1 MQFST
6 NDMITFGLCIGMFLL
21 GFFYYH
27 KPFMK
32 KINDNPTQECD
43 EPQAIASLGVLGTFL
58 GISYGLFN
66 FNSADIESS
75 VPLLLGGM
83 RTAFITSVIGM
94 VWSMGLKYKQNKNEK
109 EYYQKKVNVD
119 NDATIGQ
126 LISYLQ
132 SKDEIMAEK
141 ESSVKQYQEN
151 LLIAIQEI
159 NKSLVG
165 DGDASVITQIQLI
178 KSKIQDGFESRNLQ
192 SKQEHEILIKEFQK
206 FAETMAENNSKA
218 FIEALNGTIR
228 DFNEKIQEQFGE
240 NFKQLNIAVGKLLD
254 WQEHYKN
261 TLIEVTE
268 NQRIIFNGIEQAK
281 TSLASMA
288 DHGDSIKES
297 AVALGNI
304 LVTIDSYQ
312 KELEI
317 SLKDLASIGNEAK
330 ELVPNI
336 KSLVEETNV
345 SISNTCLNTN
355 KELNENAVKA
365 IGEATQFYENV
376 GKQLEEKSAAA
387 IDGTTQFYENVGKQ
401 LEEKSTAAIDGT
413 TKFYESVGKQLAEK
427 TAAAIGEATQFYE
440 NVGKQLEEKS
450 TAAIDGTTQF
460 YENVGKQLEE
470 KSVAAIDRTTQFYE
484 NVGKQLEE
492 KSAAAIGEATQFYEN
507 VGKQLEEKSAA
518 AIDEATQYYKKIGDE
533 VASST
538 ANMKSEYH
546 DVSQE
551 VKNAGIALSDIG
563 QQVLVNLQNN
573 GDNIE
578 KLSKKSVQT
587 VDKQMNSIADALN
600 NTVNEMLKVISKHE
614 SEVDTAADRAIE
626 AIKGAS
632 DKLQKSALEVTQ
644 RVSDNLTQISKD
656 NNDELK
662 QQQKNMAKN
671 FEDAM
676 SKALYAFGNE
686 MAKISQ
692 KFAAD
697 YNPLADK
704 LREILKIA
712 EQTQRRGNRG

>member
-6 NDMITFGLCIGMFLL
+6 NDLITLGLCVLLSLIGY
-21 GFFYYH
+21 FYYH

-58 GISYGLFN
+58 GISYGLYIFD
-66 FNSADIESS
+66 SADIESS
-75 VPLLLGGM
+75 VPLLLNGM

-94 VWSMGLKYKQNKNEK
+94 IWSMCLKYRQNKKEK
-109 EYYQKKVNVD
+109 EYYQQKIKVD

-132 SKDEIMAEK
+132 SKDEKMAEK

-151 LLIAIQEI
+151 LLTAIQEI

-178 KSKIQDGFESRNLQ
+178 KSKIQDGFERRNLQ
-192 SKQEHEILIKEFQK
+192 SKQEHEVLIKKFQK

-218 FIEALNGTIR
+218 FIEALNSTIR

-240 NFKQLNIAVGKLLD
+240 NFKQLNIAVGKLLE
-254 WQEHYKN
+254 WQDHYKN
-261 TLIEVTE
+261 TVIEVTE
-268 NQRIIFNGIEQAK
+268 NQRTIFKGIEQAK

-288 DHGDSIKES
+288 DHGNSIKDS
-297 AVALGNI
+297 AVALGDI

-317 SLKDLASIGNEAK
+317 SLKDLASIGDEAK
-330 ELVPNI
+330 KLVPNI

-345 SISNTCLNTN
+345 GISKTCENTN

-365 IGEATQFYENV
+365 IDEAAQFYENVGKHLEEKSSVAIDEATKYYESV
-376 GKQLEEKSAAA
+376 GKQLEEKSSTA
-387 IDGTTQFYENVGKQ
+387 IDEAAQFYENVGKH
-401 LEEKSTAAIDGT
+401 LEEKST
-413 TKFYESVGKQLAEK
+413 V
-427 TAAAIGEATQFYE
+427 
-440 NVGKQLEEKS
+440 
-450 TAAIDGTTQF
+450 
-460 YENVGKQLEE
+460 
-470 KSVAAIDRTTQFYE
+470 
-484 NVGKQLEE
+484 
-492 KSAAAIGEATQFYEN
+492 
-507 VGKQLEEKSAA
+507 
-518 AIDEATQYYKKIGDE
+518 AIDETTQYYKKIGDE
-533 VASST
+533 VASS
-538 ANMKSEYH
+538 AASMKSEYH

-551 VKNAGIALSDIG
+551 VKKAGIALGDIG
-563 QQVLVNLQNN
+563 QQVLVNLQTN

-587 VDKQMNSIADALN
+587 VDKQMNNIADTLN

-656 NNDELK
+656 NNEELK

-697 YNPLADK
+697 YTPLADK
-704 LREILKIA
+704 LREILRIA

>member
-6 NDMITFGLCIGMFLL
+6 NDLITIGLCVLMGVI
-21 GFFYYH
+21 GFFGYH

-32 KINDNPTQECD
+32 KINDDPTQECD
-43 EPQAIASLGVLGTFL
+43 EPQAIASLGVLFTFI
-58 GISYGLFN
+58 GISYGLLE

-75 VPLLLGGM
+75 VPVLLGGM

-94 VWSMGLKYKQNKNEK
+94 IWSMCLKYKQNKEEK
-109 EYYQKKVNVD
+109 EYYQQKVKVD

-132 SKDEIMAEK
+132 SKDEKMAEK

-151 LLIAIQEI
+151 LLTAIQEI

-178 KSKIQDGFESRNLQ
+178 KSKIQDGFESRNSQ

-218 FIEALNGTIR
+218 FIEALNSTIR

-240 NFKQLNIAVGKLLD
+240 NFKQLNIAVGKLLE
-254 WQEHYKN
+254 WQDNYKN
-261 TLIEVTE
+261 TVIEVTE
-268 NQRIIFNGIEQAK
+268 NQRTIFEGIEQAK

-288 DHGDSIKES
+288 DHGNSIKAS
-297 AVALGNI
+297 AIALGDI
-304 LVTIDSYQ
+304 LMTIDSYQ

-317 SLKDLASIGNEAK
+317 SLKDLASIGDEAK
-330 ELVPNI
+330 KLVPNI

-345 SISNTCLNTN
+345 GISKTCENTN

-365 IGEATQFYENV
+365 IGEATKYYE
-376 GKQLEEKSAAA
+376 S
-387 IDGTTQFYENVGKQ
+387 VGKQ
-401 LEEKSTAAIDGT
+401 LEEKSTAAIDEV
-413 TKFYESVGKQLAEK
+413 TKYYES
-427 TAAAIGEATQFYE
+427 
-440 NVGKQLEEKS
+440 VGKQLEEKS
-450 TAAIDGTTQF
+450 
-460 YENVGKQLEE
+460 
-470 KSVAAIDRTTQFYE
+470 S
-484 NVGKQLEE
+484 
-492 KSAAAIGEATQFYEN
+492 
-507 VGKQLEEKSAA
+507 A
-518 AIDEATQYYKKIGDE
+518 AIDETTQYYKKIGDE

-538 ANMKSEYH
+538 ASMKSEYH

-551 VKNAGIALSDIG
+551 VKKAGIALGDIG
-563 QQVLVNLQNN
+563 QQVLVNLQTN

-587 VDKQMNSIADALN
+587 VDKQMNNIADTLN

-656 NNDELK
+656 NNEELK

-697 YNPLADK
+697 YTPLADK
-704 LREILKIA
+704 LREILRIA

>member
-6 NDMITFGLCIGMFLL
+6 NDLITIGLCVLMSLI
-21 GFFYYH
+21 GFFGYH

-32 KINDNPTQECD
+32 KIKDNPTQECD
-43 EPQAIASLGVLGTFL
+43 EPQAIASLGVLFTFI
-58 GISYGLFN
+58 GISYGLIE

-75 VPLLLGGM
+75 VPVLLGGM
-83 RTAFITSVIGM
+83 RTAFITPVIGM
-94 VWSMGLKYKQNKNEK
+94 IWSMCLKYKQNNKEK
-109 EYYQKKVNVD
+109 EYYQQKVKVD

-132 SKDEIMAEK
+132 SQDEKIAEK
-141 ESSVKQYQEN
+141 ESSAKQYQEN
-151 LLIAIQEI
+151 LLTAIQEI

-178 KSKIQDGFESRNLQ
+178 KSKIQDGFESRNSQ

-218 FIEALNGTIR
+218 FIEALNSTIR

-240 NFKQLNIAVGKLLD
+240 NFKQLNIAVGKLLE
-254 WQEHYKN
+254 WQDNYKN
-261 TLIEVTE
+261 TVIEVTE
-268 NQRIIFNGIEQAK
+268 NQRTIFEGIEQAK

-288 DHGDSIKES
+288 DHGNSIKAS
-297 AVALGNI
+297 AIALGDI
-304 LVTIDSYQ
+304 LMTIDSYQ

-317 SLKDLASIGNEAK
+317 SLKDLASIGDEAK
-330 ELVPNI
+330 KLVPNI

-345 SISNTCLNTN
+345 GISKTCENTN

-365 IGEATQFYENV
+365 IGEATKYYE
-376 GKQLEEKSAAA
+376 S
-387 IDGTTQFYENVGKQ
+387 VGKQ
-401 LEEKSTAAIDGT
+401 LEEKSTAAIDEA
-413 TKFYESVGKQLAEK
+413 TKYYES
-427 TAAAIGEATQFYE
+427 
-440 NVGKQLEEKS
+440 VGKQLEEKS
-450 TAAIDGTTQF
+450 
-460 YENVGKQLEE
+460 
-470 KSVAAIDRTTQFYE
+470 S
-484 NVGKQLEE
+484 
-492 KSAAAIGEATQFYEN
+492 
-507 VGKQLEEKSAA
+507 A
-518 AIDEATQYYKKIGDE
+518 AIDETTQYYKKIGDE

-538 ANMKSEYH
+538 ASMKSEYH

-551 VKNAGIALSDIG
+551 VKKAGIALGDIG
-563 QQVLVNLQNN
+563 QQVLVNLQTN

-587 VDKQMNSIADALN
+587 VDKQMNNIADTLN

-656 NNDELK
+656 NNEELK

-697 YNPLADK
+697 YTPLADK
-704 LREILKIA
+704 LREILRIA

>member
-6 NDMITFGLCIGMFLL
+6 NDLITIGLCVLMSLI
-21 GFFYYH
+21 GFFGYH

-32 KINDNPTQECD
+32 KIKDNPTQECD
-43 EPQAIASLGVLGTFL
+43 EPQAIASLGVLFTFI
-58 GISYGLFN
+58 GISYGLIE

-75 VPLLLGGM
+75 VPVLLGGM

-94 VWSMGLKYKQNKNEK
+94 IWSMCLKYKQNNKEK
-109 EYYQKKVNVD
+109 EYYQQKVKVD

-132 SKDEIMAEK
+132 SQDEKIAEK
-141 ESSVKQYQEN
+141 ESSAKQYQEN
-151 LLIAIQEI
+151 LLTAIQEI

-178 KSKIQDGFESRNLQ
+178 KSKIQDGFESRNSQ

-218 FIEALNGTIR
+218 FIEALNSTIR

-240 NFKQLNIAVGKLLD
+240 NFKQLNIAVGKLLE
-254 WQEHYKN
+254 WQDNYKN
-261 TLIEVTE
+261 TVIEVTE
-268 NQRIIFNGIEQAK
+268 NQRTIFEGIEQAK

-288 DHGDSIKES
+288 DHGNSIKAS
-297 AVALGNI
+297 AVALGDI
-304 LVTIDSYQ
+304 LMTIDSYQ

-317 SLKDLASIGNEAK
+317 SLKDLASIGDEAK
-330 ELVPNI
+330 KLVPNI

-345 SISNTCLNTN
+345 GISKTCENTN

-365 IGEATQFYENV
+365 IGEATKYYESV
-376 GKQLEEKSAAA
+376 GKQLEEKYS
-387 IDGTTQFYENVGKQ
+387 
-401 LEEKSTAAIDGT
+401 
-413 TKFYESVGKQLAEK
+413 
-427 TAAAIGEATQFYE
+427 
-440 NVGKQLEEKS
+440 
-450 TAAIDGTTQF
+450 
-460 YENVGKQLEE
+460 
-470 KSVAAIDRTTQFYE
+470 
-484 NVGKQLEE
+484 
-492 KSAAAIGEATQFYEN
+492 
-507 VGKQLEEKSAA
+507 A
-518 AIDEATQYYKKIGDE
+518 AIDETTQYYKKIGDE

-538 ANMKSEYH
+538 ASMKSEYH

-551 VKNAGIALSDIG
+551 VKKAGIALGDIG
-563 QQVLVNLQNN
+563 QQVLVNLQTN

-587 VDKQMNSIADALN
+587 VDKQMNNIADTLN

-656 NNDELK
+656 NNEELK

-697 YNPLADK
+697 YTPLADK
-704 LREILKIA
+704 LREILRIA

>member
-6 NDMITFGLCIGMFLL
+6 NDLITIGLCVLMSLI
-21 GFFYYH
+21 GFFGYH

-32 KINDNPTQECD
+32 KIKDNPTQECD
-43 EPQAIASLGVLGTFL
+43 EPQAIASLGVLFTFI
-58 GISYGLFN
+58 GISYGLIE

-75 VPLLLGGM
+75 VPVLLGGM

-94 VWSMGLKYKQNKNEK
+94 IWSMCLKYKQNNKEK
-109 EYYQKKVNVD
+109 EYYQQKVKVD

-132 SKDEIMAEK
+132 SQDEKIAEK
-141 ESSVKQYQEN
+141 ESSAKQYQEN
-151 LLIAIQEI
+151 LLTAIQEI

-178 KSKIQDGFESRNLQ
+178 KSKIQDGFESRNSQ

-218 FIEALNGTIR
+218 FIEALNSTIR

-240 NFKQLNIAVGKLLD
+240 NFKQLNIAVGKLLE
-254 WQEHYKN
+254 WQDNYKN
-261 TLIEVTE
+261 TVIEVTE
-268 NQRIIFNGIEQAK
+268 NQRTIFEGIEQAK

-288 DHGDSIKES
+288 DHGNSIKAS
-297 AVALGNI
+297 AIALGDI
-304 LVTIDSYQ
+304 LMTIDSYQ

-317 SLKDLASIGNEAK
+317 SLKDLASIGDEAK
-330 ELVPNI
+330 NLVPNI

-345 SISNTCLNTN
+345 GISKTCENTN

-365 IGEATQFYENV
+365 IGEATKYYE
-376 GKQLEEKSAAA
+376 S
-387 IDGTTQFYENVGKQ
+387 VGKQ
-401 LEEKSTAAIDGT
+401 LEEKSTAAIDEA
-413 TKFYESVGKQLAEK
+413 TKYYES
-427 TAAAIGEATQFYE
+427 
-440 NVGKQLEEKS
+440 VGKQLEEKS
-450 TAAIDGTTQF
+450 
-460 YENVGKQLEE
+460 
-470 KSVAAIDRTTQFYE
+470 S
-484 NVGKQLEE
+484 
-492 KSAAAIGEATQFYEN
+492 
-507 VGKQLEEKSAA
+507 A
-518 AIDEATQYYKKIGDE
+518 AIDETTQYYKKIGDE

-538 ANMKSEYH
+538 VSMKSEYH

-551 VKNAGIALSDIG
+551 VKKAGIALGDIG
-563 QQVLVNLQNN
+563 QQVLVNLQTN

-587 VDKQMNSIADALN
+587 VDKQMNNIADTLN

-656 NNDELK
+656 NNEELK

-697 YNPLADK
+697 YTPLADK
-704 LREILKIA
+704 LREILRIA

>member
-6 NDMITFGLCIGMFLL
+6 NDLITIGLCVLMGVI
-21 GFFYYH
+21 GFFGYH

-32 KINDNPTQECD
+32 KINDDPTQECD
-43 EPQAIASLGVLGTFL
+43 EPQAIASLGVLFTFI
-58 GISYGLFN
+58 GISYGLLE

-75 VPLLLGGM
+75 VPVLLGGM

-94 VWSMGLKYKQNKNEK
+94 IWSMCLKYKQNKEEK
-109 EYYQKKVNVD
+109 EYYQQKVKVD

-132 SKDEIMAEK
+132 SKDEKMAEK

-151 LLIAIQEI
+151 LLTAIQEI

-178 KSKIQDGFESRNLQ
+178 KSKIQDGFESRNSQ

-218 FIEALNGTIR
+218 FIEALNSTIR

-240 NFKQLNIAVGKLLD
+240 NFKQLNIAVGKLLE
-254 WQEHYKN
+254 WQDNYKN
-261 TLIEVTE
+261 TVIEVTE
-268 NQRIIFNGIEQAK
+268 NQRTIFEGIEQAK

-288 DHGDSIKES
+288 DHGNSIKAS
-297 AVALGNI
+297 AIALGDI
-304 LVTIDSYQ
+304 LMTIDSYQ

-317 SLKDLASIGNEAK
+317 SLKDLASIGDEAK
-330 ELVPNI
+330 KLVPNI

-345 SISNTCLNTN
+345 GISKTCENTN

-365 IGEATQFYENV
+365 IGEATKYYE
-376 GKQLEEKSAAA
+376 S
-387 IDGTTQFYENVGKQ
+387 VGKQ
-401 LEEKSTAAIDGT
+401 LEEKSTAAIDEA
-413 TKFYESVGKQLAEK
+413 TKYYES
-427 TAAAIGEATQFYE
+427 
-440 NVGKQLEEKS
+440 VGKQLEEKS
-450 TAAIDGTTQF
+450 
-460 YENVGKQLEE
+460 
-470 KSVAAIDRTTQFYE
+470 S
-484 NVGKQLEE
+484 
-492 KSAAAIGEATQFYEN
+492 
-507 VGKQLEEKSAA
+507 A
-518 AIDEATQYYKKIGDE
+518 AIDETTQYYKKIGDE

-538 ANMKSEYH
+538 ASMKSEYH

-551 VKNAGIALSDIG
+551 VKKAGIALGDIG
-563 QQVLVNLQNN
+563 QQVLVNLQTN

-587 VDKQMNSIADALN
+587 VDKQMNNIADTLN

-656 NNDELK
+656 NNEELK

-697 YNPLADK
+697 YTPLADK
-704 LREILKIA
+704 LREILRIA

>member
-6 NDMITFGLCIGMFLL
+6 NDLITIGLCVLMSLIV
-21 GFFYYH
+21 FFGYH

-32 KINDNPTQECD
+32 KIKDNPTQECD
-43 EPQAIASLGVLGTFL
+43 EPQAIASLGVLFTFI
-58 GISYGLFN
+58 GISYGLIE

-75 VPLLLGGM
+75 VPVLLGGM

-94 VWSMGLKYKQNKNEK
+94 IWSMCLKYKQNNKEK
-109 EYYQKKVNVD
+109 EYYQQKVKVD

-132 SKDEIMAEK
+132 SQDEKIAEK
-141 ESSVKQYQEN
+141 ESSAKQYQEN
-151 LLIAIQEI
+151 LLTAIQEI

-178 KSKIQDGFESRNLQ
+178 KSKIQDGFESRNSQ

-218 FIEALNGTIR
+218 FIEALNSTIR

-240 NFKQLNIAVGKLLD
+240 NFKQLNIAVGKLLE
-254 WQEHYKN
+254 WQDNYKN
-261 TLIEVTE
+261 TVIEVTE
-268 NQRIIFNGIEQAK
+268 NQRTIFEGIEQAK

-288 DHGDSIKES
+288 DHGNSIKAS
-297 AVALGNI
+297 AIALGDI
-304 LVTIDSYQ
+304 LMTIDSYQ

-317 SLKDLASIGNEAK
+317 SLKDLASIGDEAK
-330 ELVPNI
+330 KLVPNI

-345 SISNTCLNTN
+345 GISKTCENTN

-365 IGEATQFYENV
+365 IGEATKYYESV
-376 GKQLEEKSAAA
+376 GKQLEEKS
-387 IDGTTQFYENVGKQ
+387 
-401 LEEKSTAAIDGT
+401 S
-413 TKFYESVGKQLAEK
+413 
-427 TAAAIGEATQFYE
+427 
-440 NVGKQLEEKS
+440 
-450 TAAIDGTTQF
+450 
-460 YENVGKQLEE
+460 
-470 KSVAAIDRTTQFYE
+470 
-484 NVGKQLEE
+484 
-492 KSAAAIGEATQFYEN
+492 
-507 VGKQLEEKSAA
+507 A
-518 AIDEATQYYKKIGDE
+518 AIDETTQYYKKIGDE

-538 ANMKSEYH
+538 VSMKSEYH

-551 VKNAGIALSDIG
+551 VKKAGIALGDIG
-563 QQVLVNLQNN
+563 QQVLVNLQTN

-587 VDKQMNSIADALN
+587 VDKQMNNIADTLN

-644 RVSDNLTQISKD
+644 QVSDNLTQISKD
-656 NNDELK
+656 NNEELK

-697 YNPLADK
+697 YTPLADK
-704 LREILKIA
+704 LREILRIA

>member
-6 NDMITFGLCIGMFLL
+6 NDLITIGLCVLMSLI
-21 GFFYYH
+21 GFFGYH

-32 KINDNPTQECD
+32 KIKDNPTQECD
-43 EPQAIASLGVLGTFL
+43 EPQAIASLGVLFTFI
-58 GISYGLFN
+58 GISYGLIE

-75 VPLLLGGM
+75 VPVLLGGM

-94 VWSMGLKYKQNKNEK
+94 IWSMCLKYKQNNKEK
-109 EYYQKKVNVD
+109 EYYQQKVKVD

-132 SKDEIMAEK
+132 SQDEKIAEK
-141 ESSVKQYQEN
+141 ESSAKQYQEN
-151 LLIAIQEI
+151 LLTAIQEI

-178 KSKIQDGFESRNLQ
+178 KSKIQDGFESRNSQ

-218 FIEALNGTIR
+218 FIEALNSTIR

-240 NFKQLNIAVGKLLD
+240 NFKQLNIAVGKLLE
-254 WQEHYKN
+254 WQDNYKN
-261 TLIEVTE
+261 TVIEVTE
-268 NQRIIFNGIEQAK
+268 NQRTIFEGIEQAK

-288 DHGDSIKES
+288 DHGNSIKAS
-297 AVALGNI
+297 AIALGDI
-304 LVTIDSYQ
+304 LMTIDSYQ

-317 SLKDLASIGNEAK
+317 SLKDLASIGDEAK
-330 ELVPNI
+330 KLVPNI

-345 SISNTCLNTN
+345 GISKTCENTN

-365 IGEATQFYENV
+365 IGEATKYYE
-376 GKQLEEKSAAA
+376 S
-387 IDGTTQFYENVGKQ
+387 VGKQ
-401 LEEKSTAAIDGT
+401 LEEKSTAAIDEA
-413 TKFYESVGKQLAEK
+413 TKYYES
-427 TAAAIGEATQFYE
+427 
-440 NVGKQLEEKS
+440 VGKQLEEKS
-450 TAAIDGTTQF
+450 
-460 YENVGKQLEE
+460 
-470 KSVAAIDRTTQFYE
+470 S
-484 NVGKQLEE
+484 
-492 KSAAAIGEATQFYEN
+492 
-507 VGKQLEEKSAA
+507 A
-518 AIDEATQYYKKIGDE
+518 AIDETTQYYKKIGDE

-538 ANMKSEYH
+538 VSMKSEYH

-551 VKNAGIALSDIG
+551 VKKAGIALGDIG
-563 QQVLVNLQNN
+563 QQVLVNLQTN

-587 VDKQMNSIADALN
+587 VDKQMNNIADTLN

-656 NNDELK
+656 NNEELK

-697 YNPLADK
+697 YTPLADK
-704 LREILKIA
+704 LREILRIA

>member
-6 NDMITFGLCIGMFLL
+6 NDLITIGLCVLMSLI
-21 GFFYYH
+21 GFFGYH

-32 KINDNPTQECD
+32 KIKDNPTQECD
-43 EPQAIASLGVLGTFL
+43 EPQAIASLGVLFTFI
-58 GISYGLFN
+58 GISYGLIE

-75 VPLLLGGM
+75 VPVLLGGM

-94 VWSMGLKYKQNKNEK
+94 IWSMCLKYKQNNKEK
-109 EYYQKKVNVD
+109 EYYQQKVKVD

-132 SKDEIMAEK
+132 SQDEKIAEK
-141 ESSVKQYQEN
+141 ESSAKQYQEN
-151 LLIAIQEI
+151 LLTAIQEI

-178 KSKIQDGFESRNLQ
+178 KSKIQDGFESRNSQ

-218 FIEALNGTIR
+218 FIEALNSTIR

-240 NFKQLNIAVGKLLD
+240 NFKQLNIAVGKLLE
-254 WQEHYKN
+254 WQDNYKN
-261 TLIEVTE
+261 TVIEVTE
-268 NQRIIFNGIEQAK
+268 NQRTIFEGIEQAK

-288 DHGDSIKES
+288 DHGNSIKAS
-297 AVALGNI
+297 AVALGDI
-304 LVTIDSYQ
+304 LMTIDSYQ

-317 SLKDLASIGNEAK
+317 SLKDLASIGDEAK
-330 ELVPNI
+330 KLVPNI

-345 SISNTCLNTN
+345 GISKTCENTN

-365 IGEATQFYENV
+365 IGEATKYYESV
-376 GKQLEEKSAAA
+376 GKQLEEKYS
-387 IDGTTQFYENVGKQ
+387 
-401 LEEKSTAAIDGT
+401 
-413 TKFYESVGKQLAEK
+413 
-427 TAAAIGEATQFYE
+427 
-440 NVGKQLEEKS
+440 
-450 TAAIDGTTQF
+450 
-460 YENVGKQLEE
+460 
-470 KSVAAIDRTTQFYE
+470 
-484 NVGKQLEE
+484 
-492 KSAAAIGEATQFYEN
+492 
-507 VGKQLEEKSAA
+507 A
-518 AIDEATQYYKKIGDE
+518 AIDETTQYYKKIGDE
-533 VASST
+533 VAFST
-538 ANMKSEYH
+538 ASMKSEYH

-551 VKNAGIALSDIG
+551 VKKAGIALGDIG
-563 QQVLVNLQNN
+563 QQVLVNLQTN

-587 VDKQMNSIADALN
+587 VDKQMNNIADTLN

-656 NNDELK
+656 NNEELK

-697 YNPLADK
+697 YTPLADK
-704 LREILKIA
+704 LREILRIA

>member
-6 NDMITFGLCIGMFLL
+6 NDLITIGLCVLMSLI
-21 GFFYYH
+21 GFFGYH

-32 KINDNPTQECD
+32 KIKDNPTQECD
-43 EPQAIASLGVLGTFL
+43 EPQAIASLGVLFTFI
-58 GISYGLFN
+58 GISYGLIE

-75 VPLLLGGM
+75 VPVLLGGM

-94 VWSMGLKYKQNKNEK
+94 IWSMCLKYKQNNKEK
-109 EYYQKKVNVD
+109 EYYQQKVKVD

-132 SKDEIMAEK
+132 SQDEKIAEK
-141 ESSVKQYQEN
+141 ESSAKQYQEN
-151 LLIAIQEI
+151 LLTAIQEI

-178 KSKIQDGFESRNLQ
+178 KSKIQDGFESRNSQ

-218 FIEALNGTIR
+218 FIEALNSTIR

-240 NFKQLNIAVGKLLD
+240 NFKQLNIAVGKLLE
-254 WQEHYKN
+254 WQDNYKN
-261 TLIEVTE
+261 TVIEVTE
-268 NQRIIFNGIEQAK
+268 NQRTIFEGIEQAK

-288 DHGDSIKES
+288 DHGNSIKAS
-297 AVALGNI
+297 AVALGDI
-304 LVTIDSYQ
+304 LMTIDSYQ
-312 KELEI
+312 KELEV
-317 SLKDLASIGNEAK
+317 SLKDLASIGDEAK
-330 ELVPNI
+330 KLVPNI

-345 SISNTCLNTN
+345 GISKTCENTN

-365 IGEATQFYENV
+365 IGEATKYYESV
-376 GKQLEEKSAAA
+376 GKQLEEKS
-387 IDGTTQFYENVGKQ
+387 
-401 LEEKSTAAIDGT
+401 S
-413 TKFYESVGKQLAEK
+413 
-427 TAAAIGEATQFYE
+427 
-440 NVGKQLEEKS
+440 
-450 TAAIDGTTQF
+450 
-460 YENVGKQLEE
+460 
-470 KSVAAIDRTTQFYE
+470 
-484 NVGKQLEE
+484 
-492 KSAAAIGEATQFYEN
+492 
-507 VGKQLEEKSAA
+507 A
-518 AIDEATQYYKKIGDE
+518 AIDETTQYYKKIGDE

-538 ANMKSEYH
+538 ASMKSEYH

-551 VKNAGIALSDIG
+551 VKKAGIALGDIG
-563 QQVLVNLQNN
+563 QQVLVNLQTN

-587 VDKQMNSIADALN
+587 VDKQMNNIADTLN

-656 NNDELK
+656 NNEELK

-697 YNPLADK
+697 YTPLADK
-704 LREILKIA
+704 LREILRIA

>member
-6 NDMITFGLCIGMFLL
+6 NDLITIGLCVLMSLI
-21 GFFYYH
+21 GFFGYH

-32 KINDNPTQECD
+32 KIKDNPTQECD
-43 EPQAIASLGVLGTFL
+43 EPQAIASLGVLFTFI
-58 GISYGLFN
+58 GISYGLIE

-75 VPLLLGGM
+75 VPVLLGGM

-94 VWSMGLKYKQNKNEK
+94 IWSMCLKYKQNNKEK
-109 EYYQKKVNVD
+109 EYYQQKVKVD

-132 SKDEIMAEK
+132 SQDEKIAEK
-141 ESSVKQYQEN
+141 ESSAKQYQEN
-151 LLIAIQEI
+151 LLTAIQEI

-178 KSKIQDGFESRNLQ
+178 KSKIQDGFESRNSQ

-218 FIEALNGTIR
+218 FIEALNSTIR

-240 NFKQLNIAVGKLLD
+240 NFKQLNIAVGKLLE
-254 WQEHYKN
+254 WQDNYKN
-261 TLIEVTE
+261 TVIEVTE
-268 NQRIIFNGIEQAK
+268 NQRTIFEGIEQAK

-288 DHGDSIKES
+288 DHGNSIKAS
-297 AVALGNI
+297 AVALGDI
-304 LVTIDSYQ
+304 LMTIDSYQ

-317 SLKDLASIGNEAK
+317 SLKDLASIGDEAK
-330 ELVPNI
+330 KLVPNI

-345 SISNTCLNTN
+345 GISKTCENTN

-365 IGEATQFYENV
+365 IGEATKYYESV
-376 GKQLEEKSAAA
+376 GKQLEEKS
-387 IDGTTQFYENVGKQ
+387 
-401 LEEKSTAAIDGT
+401 S
-413 TKFYESVGKQLAEK
+413 
-427 TAAAIGEATQFYE
+427 
-440 NVGKQLEEKS
+440 
-450 TAAIDGTTQF
+450 
-460 YENVGKQLEE
+460 
-470 KSVAAIDRTTQFYE
+470 
-484 NVGKQLEE
+484 
-492 KSAAAIGEATQFYEN
+492 
-507 VGKQLEEKSAA
+507 A
-518 AIDEATQYYKKIGDE
+518 AIDETTQYYKKIGDE

-538 ANMKSEYH
+538 ASMKSEYH

-551 VKNAGIALSDIG
+551 VKKAGIALGDIG
-563 QQVLVNLQNN
+563 QQVLVNLQTN

-587 VDKQMNSIADALN
+587 VDKQMNNIADTLN

-656 NNDELK
+656 NNEELK

-697 YNPLADK
+697 YTPLADK
-704 LREILKIA
+704 LREILRIA

>member
-1 MQFST
+1 MSL
-6 NDMITFGLCIGMFLL
+6 I
-21 GFFYYH
+21 GFFGYH

-32 KINDNPTQECD
+32 KIKDNPTQECD
-43 EPQAIASLGVLGTFL
+43 EPQAIASLGVLFTFI
-58 GISYGLFN
+58 GISYGLIE

-75 VPLLLGGM
+75 VPVLLGGM

-94 VWSMGLKYKQNKNEK
+94 IWSMCLKYKQNNKEK
-109 EYYQKKVNVD
+109 EYYQQKVKVD

-132 SKDEIMAEK
+132 SQDEKIAEK
-141 ESSVKQYQEN
+141 ESSAKQYQEN
-151 LLIAIQEI
+151 LLTAIQEI

-178 KSKIQDGFESRNLQ
+178 KSKIQDGFESRNSQ

-218 FIEALNGTIR
+218 FIEALNSTIR

-240 NFKQLNIAVGKLLD
+240 NFKQLNIAVGKLLE
-254 WQEHYKN
+254 WQDNYKN
-261 TLIEVTE
+261 TVIEVTE
-268 NQRIIFNGIEQAK
+268 NQRTIFEGIEQAK

-288 DHGDSIKES
+288 DHGNSIKAS
-297 AVALGNI
+297 AVALGDI
-304 LVTIDSYQ
+304 LMTIDSYQ
-312 KELEI
+312 KELEV
-317 SLKDLASIGNEAK
+317 SLKDLASIGDEAK
-330 ELVPNI
+330 KLVPNI

-345 SISNTCLNTN
+345 GISKTCENTN

-365 IGEATQFYENV
+365 IGEATKYYESV
-376 GKQLEEKSAAA
+376 GKQLEEKS
-387 IDGTTQFYENVGKQ
+387 
-401 LEEKSTAAIDGT
+401 S
-413 TKFYESVGKQLAEK
+413 
-427 TAAAIGEATQFYE
+427 
-440 NVGKQLEEKS
+440 
-450 TAAIDGTTQF
+450 
-460 YENVGKQLEE
+460 
-470 KSVAAIDRTTQFYE
+470 
-484 NVGKQLEE
+484 
-492 KSAAAIGEATQFYEN
+492 
-507 VGKQLEEKSAA
+507 A
-518 AIDEATQYYKKIGDE
+518 AIDETTQYYKKIGDE

-538 ANMKSEYH
+538 ASMKSEYH

-551 VKNAGIALSDIG
+551 VKKAGIALGDIG
-563 QQVLVNLQNN
+563 QQVLVNLQTN

-587 VDKQMNSIADALN
+587 VDKQMNNIADTLN

-656 NNDELK
+656 NNEELK

-697 YNPLADK
+697 YTPLADK
-704 LREILKIA
+704 LREILRIA

>member
-6 NDMITFGLCIGMFLL
+6 NDLITIGLCVLMSLI
-21 GFFYYH
+21 GFFGYH

-32 KINDNPTQECD
+32 KIKDNPTQECD
-43 EPQAIASLGVLGTFL
+43 EPQAIASLGVLFTFI
-58 GISYGLFN
+58 GISYGLIE

-75 VPLLLGGM
+75 VPVLLGGM

-94 VWSMGLKYKQNKNEK
+94 IWSMCLKYKQNNKEK
-109 EYYQKKVNVD
+109 EYYQQKVKVD

-132 SKDEIMAEK
+132 SQDEKIAEK
-141 ESSVKQYQEN
+141 ESSAKQYQEN
-151 LLIAIQEI
+151 LLTAIQEI

-178 KSKIQDGFESRNLQ
+178 KSKIQDGFESRNSQ

-218 FIEALNGTIR
+218 FIEALNSTIR

-240 NFKQLNIAVGKLLD
+240 NFKQLNIAVGKLLE
-254 WQEHYKN
+254 WQDNYKN
-261 TLIEVTE
+261 TVIEVTE
-268 NQRIIFNGIEQAK
+268 NQRTIFEGIEQAK

-288 DHGDSIKES
+288 DHGNSIKAS
-297 AVALGNI
+297 AIALGDI
-304 LVTIDSYQ
+304 LMTIDSYQ

-317 SLKDLASIGNEAK
+317 SLKDLASIGDEAK
-330 ELVPNI
+330 KLVPNI

-345 SISNTCLNTN
+345 GISKTCENTN

-365 IGEATQFYENV
+365 IGEATKYYE
-376 GKQLEEKSAAA
+376 S
-387 IDGTTQFYENVGKQ
+387 VGKQ
-401 LEEKSTAAIDGT
+401 LEEKSTAAIDEAM
-413 TKFYESVGKQLAEK
+413 KYYES
-427 TAAAIGEATQFYE
+427 
-440 NVGKQLEEKS
+440 VGKQLEEKS
-450 TAAIDGTTQF
+450 
-460 YENVGKQLEE
+460 
-470 KSVAAIDRTTQFYE
+470 S
-484 NVGKQLEE
+484 
-492 KSAAAIGEATQFYEN
+492 
-507 VGKQLEEKSAA
+507 A
-518 AIDEATQYYKKIGDE
+518 AIDETTQYYKKIGDE

-538 ANMKSEYH
+538 ASMKSEYH

-551 VKNAGIALSDIG
+551 VKKAGIALGDIG
-563 QQVLVNLQNN
+563 QQVLVNLQTN

-587 VDKQMNSIADALN
+587 VDKQMNNIADTLN

-656 NNDELK
+656 NNEELK

-697 YNPLADK
+697 YTPLADK
-704 LREILKIA
+704 LREILRIA

>member
-6 NDMITFGLCIGMFLL
+6 NDLITIGLCVLMSLI
-21 GFFYYH
+21 GFFGYH

-32 KINDNPTQECD
+32 KIKDNPTQECD
-43 EPQAIASLGVLGTFL
+43 EPQAIASLGVLFTFI
-58 GISYGLFN
+58 GISYGLIE

-75 VPLLLGGM
+75 VPVLLGGM

-94 VWSMGLKYKQNKNEK
+94 IWSMCLKYKQNNKEK
-109 EYYQKKVNVD
+109 EYYQQKVKVD

-132 SKDEIMAEK
+132 SQDEKIAEK
-141 ESSVKQYQEN
+141 ESSAKQYQEN
-151 LLIAIQEI
+151 LLTAIQEI

-178 KSKIQDGFESRNLQ
+178 KSKIQDGFESRNSQ

-218 FIEALNGTIR
+218 FIEALNSTIR

-240 NFKQLNIAVGKLLD
+240 NFKQLNIAVGKLLE
-254 WQEHYKN
+254 WQDNYKN
-261 TLIEVTE
+261 TVIEVTE
-268 NQRIIFNGIEQAK
+268 NQRTIFEGIEQAK

-288 DHGDSIKES
+288 DHGNSIKAS
-297 AVALGNI
+297 AIALGDI
-304 LVTIDSYQ
+304 LMTIDSYQ

-317 SLKDLASIGNEAK
+317 SLKDLASIGDEAK
-330 ELVPNI
+330 KLVPNI
-336 KSLVEETNV
+336 KFLVEETNV
-345 SISNTCLNTN
+345 GISKTCENTN

-365 IGEATQFYENV
+365 IGEATKYYE
-376 GKQLEEKSAAA
+376 S
-387 IDGTTQFYENVGKQ
+387 VGKQ
-401 LEEKSTAAIDGT
+401 LEEKSTAAIDEA
-413 TKFYESVGKQLAEK
+413 TKYYES
-427 TAAAIGEATQFYE
+427 
-440 NVGKQLEEKS
+440 VGKQLEEKS
-450 TAAIDGTTQF
+450 
-460 YENVGKQLEE
+460 
-470 KSVAAIDRTTQFYE
+470 S
-484 NVGKQLEE
+484 
-492 KSAAAIGEATQFYEN
+492 
-507 VGKQLEEKSAA
+507 A
-518 AIDEATQYYKKIGDE
+518 AIDETTQYYKKIGDE

-538 ANMKSEYH
+538 ASMKSEYH

-551 VKNAGIALSDIG
+551 VKKAGIALGDIG
-563 QQVLVNLQNN
+563 QQVLVNLQTN

-587 VDKQMNSIADALN
+587 VDKQMNNIADTLN

-656 NNDELK
+656 NNEELK

-697 YNPLADK
+697 YTPLADK
-704 LREILKIA
+704 LREILRIA

>member
-6 NDMITFGLCIGMFLL
+6 NDLITIGLCILMSLI
-21 GFFYYH
+21 GFFGYH

-32 KINDNPTQECD
+32 KIKDNPTQECD
-43 EPQAIASLGVLGTFL
+43 EPQAIASLGVLFTFI
-58 GISYGLFN
+58 GISYGLIE

-75 VPLLLGGM
+75 VPVLLGGM

-94 VWSMGLKYKQNKNEK
+94 IWSMCLKYKQNNKEK
-109 EYYQKKVNVD
+109 EYYQQKVKVD

-132 SKDEIMAEK
+132 SQDEKIAEK
-141 ESSVKQYQEN
+141 ESSAKQYQEN
-151 LLIAIQEI
+151 LLTAIQEI

-178 KSKIQDGFESRNLQ
+178 KSKIQDGFESRNSQ

-218 FIEALNGTIR
+218 FIEALNSTIR

-240 NFKQLNIAVGKLLD
+240 NFKQLNIAVGKLLE
-254 WQEHYKN
+254 WQDNYKN
-261 TLIEVTE
+261 TVIEVTE
-268 NQRIIFNGIEQAK
+268 NQRTIFEGIEQAK

-288 DHGDSIKES
+288 DHGNSIKAS
-297 AVALGNI
+297 AVALGDI
-304 LVTIDSYQ
+304 LMTIDSYQ

-317 SLKDLASIGNEAK
+317 SLKDLASIGDEAK
-330 ELVPNI
+330 KLVPNI

-345 SISNTCLNTN
+345 GISKTCENTN

-365 IGEATQFYENV
+365 IGEATKYYESV
-376 GKQLEEKSAAA
+376 GKQLEEKYS
-387 IDGTTQFYENVGKQ
+387 
-401 LEEKSTAAIDGT
+401 
-413 TKFYESVGKQLAEK
+413 
-427 TAAAIGEATQFYE
+427 
-440 NVGKQLEEKS
+440 
-450 TAAIDGTTQF
+450 
-460 YENVGKQLEE
+460 
-470 KSVAAIDRTTQFYE
+470 
-484 NVGKQLEE
+484 
-492 KSAAAIGEATQFYEN
+492 
-507 VGKQLEEKSAA
+507 A
-518 AIDEATQYYKKIGDE
+518 AIDETTQYYKKIGDE

-538 ANMKSEYH
+538 ASMKSEYH

-551 VKNAGIALSDIG
+551 VKKAGIALGDIG
-563 QQVLVNLQNN
+563 QQVLVNLQTN

-587 VDKQMNSIADALN
+587 VDKQMNNIADTLN

-656 NNDELK
+656 NNEELK

-697 YNPLADK
+697 YTPLADK
-704 LREILKIA
+704 LREILRIA

>member
-6 NDMITFGLCIGMFLL
+6 NDLITIGLCVLMSLI
-21 GFFYYH
+21 GFFGYH

-32 KINDNPTQECD
+32 KIKDNPTQECD
-43 EPQAIASLGVLGTFL
+43 EPQAIASLGVLFTFI
-58 GISYGLFN
+58 GISYGLIE

-75 VPLLLGGM
+75 VPVLLGGM

-94 VWSMGLKYKQNKNEK
+94 IWSMCLKYKQNNKEK
-109 EYYQKKVNVD
+109 EYYQQKVKVD

-132 SKDEIMAEK
+132 SQDEKIAEK
-141 ESSVKQYQEN
+141 ESSAKQYQEN
-151 LLIAIQEI
+151 LLTAIQEI

-178 KSKIQDGFESRNLQ
+178 KSKIQDGFESRNSQ

-218 FIEALNGTIR
+218 FIEALNSTIR

-240 NFKQLNIAVGKLLD
+240 NFKQLNIAVGKLLE
-254 WQEHYKN
+254 WQDNYKN
-261 TLIEVTE
+261 TVIEVTE
-268 NQRIIFNGIEQAK
+268 NQRTIFEGIEQAK

-288 DHGDSIKES
+288 DHGNSIKAS
-297 AVALGNI
+297 AIALGDI
-304 LVTIDSYQ
+304 LMTIDSYQ

-317 SLKDLASIGNEAK
+317 SLKDLASIGDEAK
-330 ELVPNI
+330 KLVPNI

-345 SISNTCLNTN
+345 GISKTCENTN

-365 IGEATQFYENV
+365 IGEATKYYE
-376 GKQLEEKSAAA
+376 S
-387 IDGTTQFYENVGKQ
+387 VGKQ
-401 LEEKSTAAIDGT
+401 LEEKSTAAIDEA
-413 TKFYESVGKQLAEK
+413 TKYYES
-427 TAAAIGEATQFYE
+427 
-440 NVGKQLEEKS
+440 VGKQLEEKS
-450 TAAIDGTTQF
+450 
-460 YENVGKQLEE
+460 
-470 KSVAAIDRTTQFYE
+470 S
-484 NVGKQLEE
+484 
-492 KSAAAIGEATQFYEN
+492 
-507 VGKQLEEKSAA
+507 A
-518 AIDEATQYYKKIGDE
+518 AIDETTQYYKKIGDE

-538 ANMKSEYH
+538 ASMKSEYH
-546 DVSQE
+546 NVSQE
-551 VKNAGIALSDIG
+551 VKKAGIALGDIG
-563 QQVLVNLQNN
+563 QQVLVNLQTN

-587 VDKQMNSIADALN
+587 VDKQMNNIADTLN

-656 NNDELK
+656 NNEELK

-697 YNPLADK
+697 YTPLADK
-704 LREILKIA
+704 LREILRIA

>member
-6 NDMITFGLCIGMFLL
+6 NDLITIGLCVLMSLI
-21 GFFYYH
+21 GFFGYH

-32 KINDNPTQECD
+32 KIKDNPTQECD
-43 EPQAIASLGVLGTFL
+43 EPQAIASLGVLFTFI
-58 GISYGLFN
+58 GISYGLIE

-75 VPLLLGGM
+75 VPVLLGGM

-94 VWSMGLKYKQNKNEK
+94 IWSMCLKYKQNNKEK
-109 EYYQKKVNVD
+109 EYYQQKVKVD

-132 SKDEIMAEK
+132 SQDEKIAEK
-141 ESSVKQYQEN
+141 ESSAKQYQEN
-151 LLIAIQEI
+151 LLTAIQEI

-178 KSKIQDGFESRNLQ
+178 KSKIQDGFESRNSQ

-218 FIEALNGTIR
+218 FIEALNSTIR

-240 NFKQLNIAVGKLLD
+240 NFKQLNIAVGKLLE
-254 WQEHYKN
+254 WQDNYKN
-261 TLIEVTE
+261 TVIEVTE
-268 NQRIIFNGIEQAK
+268 NQRTIFEGIEQAK

-288 DHGDSIKES
+288 DHGNSIKAS
-297 AVALGNI
+297 AVALGDI
-304 LVTIDSYQ
+304 LMTIDSYQ

-317 SLKDLASIGNEAK
+317 SLKDLASIGDEAK
-330 ELVPNI
+330 KLVPNI
-336 KSLVEETNV
+336 KSLVAETNV
-345 SISNTCLNTN
+345 GISKTCENTN

-365 IGEATQFYENV
+365 IGEATKYYESV
-376 GKQLEEKSAAA
+376 GKQLEEKYS
-387 IDGTTQFYENVGKQ
+387 
-401 LEEKSTAAIDGT
+401 
-413 TKFYESVGKQLAEK
+413 
-427 TAAAIGEATQFYE
+427 
-440 NVGKQLEEKS
+440 
-450 TAAIDGTTQF
+450 
-460 YENVGKQLEE
+460 
-470 KSVAAIDRTTQFYE
+470 
-484 NVGKQLEE
+484 
-492 KSAAAIGEATQFYEN
+492 
-507 VGKQLEEKSAA
+507 A
-518 AIDEATQYYKKIGDE
+518 AIDETTQYYKKIGDE
-533 VASST
+533 VAFST
-538 ANMKSEYH
+538 ASMKSEYH

-551 VKNAGIALSDIG
+551 VKKAGIALGDIG
-563 QQVLVNLQNN
+563 QQVLVNLQTN

-587 VDKQMNSIADALN
+587 VDKQMNNIADTLN

-656 NNDELK
+656 NNEELK

-697 YNPLADK
+697 YTPLADK
-704 LREILKIA
+704 LREILRIA

>member
-6 NDMITFGLCIGMFLL
+6 NDLITIGLCVLMSLI
-21 GFFYYH
+21 GFFCYH

-32 KINDNPTQECD
+32 KINDDPTQECD
-43 EPQAIASLGVLGTFL
+43 EPQAIASLGVLFTFI
-58 GISYGLFN
+58 GISYGLLE

-75 VPLLLGGM
+75 VPVLLGGM

-94 VWSMGLKYKQNKNEK
+94 IWSMCLKYKQNKEEK
-109 EYYQKKVNVD
+109 EYYQQKVKVD

-132 SKDEIMAEK
+132 SKDEKMAEK

-151 LLIAIQEI
+151 LLTAIQEI

-178 KSKIQDGFESRNLQ
+178 KSKIQDGFEKRNLQ

-218 FIEALNGTIR
+218 FIEALNSTIR

-240 NFKQLNIAVGKLLD
+240 NFKQLNIAVGKLLE
-254 WQEHYKN
+254 WQDHYKN
-261 TLIEVTE
+261 TVIEVTE
-268 NQRIIFNGIEQAK
+268 NQRTIFKGIEQAK

-288 DHGDSIKES
+288 DHGNSIKAS
-297 AVALGNI
+297 AVALGDI

-317 SLKDLASIGNEAK
+317 SLKDLASIGDEAK
-330 ELVPNI
+330 KLVPNI
-336 KSLVEETNV
+336 KLLVEETNV
-345 SISNTCLNTN
+345 GISKTCENTN

-365 IGEATQFYENV
+365 IDEATKYYENVGKQLKEKSSAAIDGATQYYESV
-376 GKQLEEKSAAA
+376 GKQLEEKS
-387 IDGTTQFYENVGKQ
+387 
-401 LEEKSTAAIDGT
+401 
-413 TKFYESVGKQLAEK
+413 SV
-427 TAAAIGEATQFYE
+427 
-440 NVGKQLEEKS
+440 
-450 TAAIDGTTQF
+450 
-460 YENVGKQLEE
+460 
-470 KSVAAIDRTTQFYE
+470 
-484 NVGKQLEE
+484 
-492 KSAAAIGEATQFYEN
+492 
-507 VGKQLEEKSAA
+507 

-533 VASST
+533 LASST
-538 ANMKSEYH
+538 ASMKSEYH

-551 VKNAGIALSDIG
+551 VKKAGIALGDIG
-563 QQVLVNLQNN
+563 QQVLVNLQTN

-587 VDKQMNSIADALN
+587 VDKQMNNIADALN

-656 NNDELK
+656 NNEELK

-697 YNPLADK
+697 YTPLADK
-704 LREILKIA
+704 LREILRIA

>member
-6 NDMITFGLCIGMFLL
+6 NDLITIGLCVLMSLI
-21 GFFYYH
+21 GFFGYH

-32 KINDNPTQECD
+32 KIKDNPTQECD
-43 EPQAIASLGVLGTFL
+43 EPQAIASLGVLFTFI
-58 GISYGLFN
+58 GISYGLIE

-75 VPLLLGGM
+75 VPVLLGGM

-94 VWSMGLKYKQNKNEK
+94 IWSMCLKYKQNNKEK
-109 EYYQKKVNVD
+109 EYYQQKVKVD

-132 SKDEIMAEK
+132 SQDEKIAEK
-141 ESSVKQYQEN
+141 ESSAKQYQEN
-151 LLIAIQEI
+151 LLTAIQEI

-178 KSKIQDGFESRNLQ
+178 KSKIQDGFESRNSQ

-218 FIEALNGTIR
+218 FIEALNSTIR

-240 NFKQLNIAVGKLLD
+240 NFKQLNIAVGKLLE
-254 WQEHYKN
+254 WQDNYKN
-261 TLIEVTE
+261 TVIEVTE
-268 NQRIIFNGIEQAK
+268 NQRTIFEGIEQAK

-288 DHGDSIKES
+288 DHGNSIKAS
-297 AVALGNI
+297 AIALGDI
-304 LVTIDSYQ
+304 LMTIDSYQ

-317 SLKDLASIGNEAK
+317 SLKDLASIGDEAK
-330 ELVPNI
+330 KLVPNI

-345 SISNTCLNTN
+345 GISKTCENTN

-365 IGEATQFYENV
+365 IGEATKYYE
-376 GKQLEEKSAAA
+376 S
-387 IDGTTQFYENVGKQ
+387 VGKQ
-401 LEEKSTAAIDGT
+401 LEEKSTAAIDEA
-413 TKFYESVGKQLAEK
+413 TKYYES
-427 TAAAIGEATQFYE
+427 
-440 NVGKQLEEKS
+440 VGKQLEEKS
-450 TAAIDGTTQF
+450 
-460 YENVGKQLEE
+460 
-470 KSVAAIDRTTQFYE
+470 S
-484 NVGKQLEE
+484 
-492 KSAAAIGEATQFYEN
+492 
-507 VGKQLEEKSAA
+507 A
-518 AIDEATQYYKKIGDE
+518 AIDETTQYYKKIGDE

-538 ANMKSEYH
+538 VSMKSEYH

-551 VKNAGIALSDIG
+551 VKKAGIALGDIG
-563 QQVLVNLQNN
+563 QQVLVNLQTN

-587 VDKQMNSIADALN
+587 VDKHMNNIADTLN

-656 NNDELK
+656 NNEELK

-697 YNPLADK
+697 YTPLADK
-704 LREILKIA
+704 LREILRIA

>member
-6 NDMITFGLCIGMFLL
+6 NDLITIGLCVLMSLI
-21 GFFYYH
+21 GFFGYH

-32 KINDNPTQECD
+32 KIKDNPTQECD
-43 EPQAIASLGVLGTFL
+43 EPQAIASLGVLFTFI
-58 GISYGLFN
+58 GISYGLIE

-75 VPLLLGGM
+75 VPVLLGGM

-94 VWSMGLKYKQNKNEK
+94 IWSMCLKYKQNNKEK
-109 EYYQKKVNVD
+109 EYYQQKVKVD

-132 SKDEIMAEK
+132 SQDEKIAEK
-141 ESSVKQYQEN
+141 ESSAKQYQEN
-151 LLIAIQEI
+151 LLTAIQEI

-178 KSKIQDGFESRNLQ
+178 KSKIQDGFESRNSQ

-206 FAETMAENNSKA
+206 FAETMAENNSKG
-218 FIEALNGTIR
+218 FIEALNSTIR

-240 NFKQLNIAVGKLLD
+240 NFKQLNIAVGKLLE
-254 WQEHYKN
+254 WQDNYKN
-261 TLIEVTE
+261 TVIEVTE
-268 NQRIIFNGIEQAK
+268 NQRTIFEGIEQAK

-288 DHGDSIKES
+288 DHGNSIKAS
-297 AVALGNI
+297 AVALGDI
-304 LVTIDSYQ
+304 LMTIDSYQ
-312 KELEI
+312 KELEV
-317 SLKDLASIGNEAK
+317 SLKDLASIGDEAK
-330 ELVPNI
+330 KLVPNI

-345 SISNTCLNTN
+345 GISKTCENTN

-365 IGEATQFYENV
+365 IGEATKYYESV
-376 GKQLEEKSAAA
+376 GKQLEEKS
-387 IDGTTQFYENVGKQ
+387 
-401 LEEKSTAAIDGT
+401 S
-413 TKFYESVGKQLAEK
+413 
-427 TAAAIGEATQFYE
+427 
-440 NVGKQLEEKS
+440 
-450 TAAIDGTTQF
+450 
-460 YENVGKQLEE
+460 
-470 KSVAAIDRTTQFYE
+470 
-484 NVGKQLEE
+484 
-492 KSAAAIGEATQFYEN
+492 
-507 VGKQLEEKSAA
+507 A
-518 AIDEATQYYKKIGDE
+518 AIDETTQYYKKIGDE

-538 ANMKSEYH
+538 ASMKSEYH

-551 VKNAGIALSDIG
+551 VKKAGIALGDIG
-563 QQVLVNLQNN
+563 QQVLVNLQTN

-587 VDKQMNSIADALN
+587 VDKQMNNIADTLN

-656 NNDELK
+656 NNEELK

-697 YNPLADK
+697 YTPLADK
-704 LREILKIA
+704 LREILRIA

>member
-6 NDMITFGLCIGMFLL
+6 NDLITIGLCVLMSLI
-21 GFFYYH
+21 GFFGYH

-32 KINDNPTQECD
+32 KIKDNPTQECD
-43 EPQAIASLGVLGTFL
+43 EPQAIASLGVLFTFI
-58 GISYGLFN
+58 GISYGLIE

-75 VPLLLGGM
+75 VPVLLGGM

-94 VWSMGLKYKQNKNEK
+94 IWSMCLKYKQNNKEK
-109 EYYQKKVNVD
+109 EYYQQKVKVD

-132 SKDEIMAEK
+132 SQDEKIAEK
-141 ESSVKQYQEN
+141 ESSAKQYQEN
-151 LLIAIQEI
+151 LLTAIQEI

-178 KSKIQDGFESRNLQ
+178 KSKIQDGFESRNSQ

-218 FIEALNGTIR
+218 FIEALNSTIR

-240 NFKQLNIAVGKLLD
+240 NFKQLNIAVGKLLE
-254 WQEHYKN
+254 WQDNYKN
-261 TLIEVTE
+261 TVIEVTE
-268 NQRIIFNGIEQAK
+268 NQRTIFEGIEQAK

-288 DHGDSIKES
+288 DHGNSIKAS
-297 AVALGNI
+297 AIALGDI
-304 LVTIDSYQ
+304 LMTIDSYQ
-312 KELEI
+312 KELKI
-317 SLKDLASIGNEAK
+317 SLKDLASIGDEAK
-330 ELVPNI
+330 KLVPNI

-345 SISNTCLNTN
+345 GISKTCENTN

-365 IGEATQFYENV
+365 IGEATKYYE
-376 GKQLEEKSAAA
+376 S
-387 IDGTTQFYENVGKQ
+387 VGKQ
-401 LEEKSTAAIDGT
+401 LEEKSTAAIDEA
-413 TKFYESVGKQLAEK
+413 TKYYES
-427 TAAAIGEATQFYE
+427 
-440 NVGKQLEEKS
+440 VGKQLEEKS
-450 TAAIDGTTQF
+450 
-460 YENVGKQLEE
+460 
-470 KSVAAIDRTTQFYE
+470 S
-484 NVGKQLEE
+484 
-492 KSAAAIGEATQFYEN
+492 
-507 VGKQLEEKSAA
+507 A
-518 AIDEATQYYKKIGDE
+518 AIDETTQYYKKIGDE

-538 ANMKSEYH
+538 ASMKSEYH

-551 VKNAGIALSDIG
+551 VKKAGIALGDIG
-563 QQVLVNLQNN
+563 QQVLVNLQTN

-578 KLSKKSVQT
+578 KLSKKSVQI
-587 VDKQMNSIADALN
+587 VDKQMNNIADTLN

-656 NNDELK
+656 NNEELK

-697 YNPLADK
+697 YTPLADK
-704 LREILKIA
+704 LREILRIA

>member
-6 NDMITFGLCIGMFLL
+6 NDLVTIGLCVLMIWIGY
-21 GFFYYH
+21 FYYH

-32 KINDNPTQECD
+32 KINDDPTQECD
-43 EPQAIASLGVLGTFL
+43 EPQAIASLGVLFTFI
-58 GISYGLFN
+58 GISYGLIK

-75 VPLLLGGM
+75 VPVLLGGM

-94 VWSMGLKYKQNKNEK
+94 IWSMCLKYKQNKKEK
-109 EYYQKKVNVD
+109 EYYQQKIKVD

-132 SKDEIMAEK
+132 SQDEKIAEK
-141 ESSVKQYQEN
+141 ESSAKQYQEN
-151 LLIAIQEI
+151 LLTAIQEI

-178 KSKIQDGFESRNLQ
+178 KSKIQDGFESRNSQ

-218 FIEALNGTIR
+218 FIEALNSTIR

-240 NFKQLNIAVGKLLD
+240 NFKQLNIAVGKLLE
-254 WQEHYKN
+254 WQDHYKN
-261 TLIEVTE
+261 TVIEVTE
-268 NQRIIFNGIEQAK
+268 NQRTIFKGIEQAK

-288 DHGDSIKES
+288 EHGNSIKAS
-297 AVALGNI
+297 AVALGDI

-317 SLKDLASIGNEAK
+317 SLKDLASIGDEAK
-330 ELVPNI
+330 KLVPNI

-345 SISNTCLNTN
+345 GISKTCENTN

-365 IGEATQFYENV
+365 IDEATKYYENV
-376 GKQLEEKSAAA
+376 GKQLEEKSSVA
-387 IDGTTQFYENVGKQ
+387 IDGAIQFYESVGKQ
-401 LEEKSTAAIDGT
+401 LEEKS
-413 TKFYESVGKQLAEK
+413 S
-427 TAAAIGEATQFYE
+427 
-440 NVGKQLEEKS
+440 
-450 TAAIDGTTQF
+450 
-460 YENVGKQLEE
+460 
-470 KSVAAIDRTTQFYE
+470 
-484 NVGKQLEE
+484 
-492 KSAAAIGEATQFYEN
+492 
-507 VGKQLEEKSAA
+507 A
-518 AIDEATQYYKKIGDE
+518 AIDETTQYYKKIGDE
-533 VASST
+533 LASST
-538 ANMKSEYH
+538 ASMKSEYY

-551 VKNAGIALSDIG
+551 VKKAGIALGDIG
-563 QQVLVNLQNN
+563 QQVLVNLQTN

-587 VDKQMNSIADALN
+587 VDKQMNNIADALN

-656 NNDELK
+656 NNEELK

-697 YNPLADK
+697 YTPLADK
-704 LREILKIA
+704 LREILRIA

>member
-6 NDMITFGLCIGMFLL
+6 NDLITIGLCVLMSLI
-21 GFFYYH
+21 GFFGYH

-32 KINDNPTQECD
+32 KIKDNPTQECD
-43 EPQAIASLGVLGTFL
+43 EPQAIASLGVLFTFI
-58 GISYGLFN
+58 GISYGLIE

-75 VPLLLGGM
+75 VPVLLGGM

-94 VWSMGLKYKQNKNEK
+94 IWSMCLKYKQNNKEK
-109 EYYQKKVNVD
+109 EYYQQKVKVD

-132 SKDEIMAEK
+132 SQDEKIAEK
-141 ESSVKQYQEN
+141 ESSAKQYQEN
-151 LLIAIQEI
+151 LLTAIQEI

-178 KSKIQDGFESRNLQ
+178 KSKIQDGFESRNSQ

-218 FIEALNGTIR
+218 FIEALNSTIR

-240 NFKQLNIAVGKLLD
+240 NFKQLNIAVGKLLE
-254 WQEHYKN
+254 WQDNYKN
-261 TLIEVTE
+261 TVIEVTE
-268 NQRIIFNGIEQAK
+268 NQRTIFEGIEQAK

-288 DHGDSIKES
+288 DHGNSIKAS
-297 AVALGNI
+297 AIALGDI
-304 LVTIDSYQ
+304 LMTIDSYQ

-317 SLKDLASIGNEAK
+317 SLKDLASIGDEAK
-330 ELVPNI
+330 KLVPNI
-336 KSLVEETNV
+336 KFLVEETNV
-345 SISNTCLNTN
+345 GISKTCENTN

-365 IGEATQFYENV
+365 IGEATKYYE
-376 GKQLEEKSAAA
+376 S
-387 IDGTTQFYENVGKQ
+387 VGKQ
-401 LEEKSTAAIDGT
+401 LEEKSTAAIDET
-413 TKFYESVGKQLAEK
+413 
-427 TAAAIGEATQFYE
+427 
-440 NVGKQLEEKS
+440 
-450 TAAIDGTTQF
+450 
-460 YENVGKQLEE
+460 
-470 KSVAAIDRTTQFYE
+470 
-484 NVGKQLEE
+484 
-492 KSAAAIGEATQFYEN
+492 
-507 VGKQLEEKSAA
+507 
-518 AIDEATQYYKKIGDE
+518 TQYYKKIGDE

-538 ANMKSEYH
+538 ASMKSEYH

-551 VKNAGIALSDIG
+551 VKKAGIALGDIG
-563 QQVLVNLQNN
+563 QQVLVNLQTN

-587 VDKQMNSIADALN
+587 VDKQMNNIADTLN

-656 NNDELK
+656 NNEELK

-697 YNPLADK
+697 YTPLADK
-704 LREILKIA
+704 LREILRIA

>member
-6 NDMITFGLCIGMFLL
+6 NDLITIGLCVLMSLI
-21 GFFYYH
+21 GFFGYH

-32 KINDNPTQECD
+32 KIKDNPTQECD
-43 EPQAIASLGVLGTFL
+43 EPQAIASLGVLFTFI
-58 GISYGLFN
+58 GISYGLIE

-75 VPLLLGGM
+75 VPVLLGGM

-94 VWSMGLKYKQNKNEK
+94 IWSMCLKYKQNNKEK
-109 EYYQKKVNVD
+109 EYYQQKVKVD

-132 SKDEIMAEK
+132 SQDEKIAEK
-141 ESSVKQYQEN
+141 ESSAKQYQEN
-151 LLIAIQEI
+151 LLTAIQEI

-178 KSKIQDGFESRNLQ
+178 KSKIQDGFESRNSQ

-218 FIEALNGTIR
+218 FIEALNSTIR

-240 NFKQLNIAVGKLLD
+240 NFKQLNIAVGKLLE
-254 WQEHYKN
+254 WQDNYKN
-261 TLIEVTE
+261 TVIEVTE
-268 NQRIIFNGIEQAK
+268 NQRTIFEGIEQAK

-288 DHGDSIKES
+288 DHGNSIKAS
-297 AVALGNI
+297 AIALGDI
-304 LVTIDSYQ
+304 LMTIDSYQ

-317 SLKDLASIGNEAK
+317 SLKDLASIGDEAK
-330 ELVPNI
+330 KLVPNI

-345 SISNTCLNTN
+345 GISKTCENTN

-365 IGEATQFYENV
+365 IGEATKYYESV
-376 GKQLEEKSAAA
+376 GKQLEEKS
-387 IDGTTQFYENVGKQ
+387 
-401 LEEKSTAAIDGT
+401 S
-413 TKFYESVGKQLAEK
+413 
-427 TAAAIGEATQFYE
+427 
-440 NVGKQLEEKS
+440 
-450 TAAIDGTTQF
+450 
-460 YENVGKQLEE
+460 
-470 KSVAAIDRTTQFYE
+470 
-484 NVGKQLEE
+484 
-492 KSAAAIGEATQFYEN
+492 
-507 VGKQLEEKSAA
+507 A
-518 AIDEATQYYKKIGDE
+518 AIDETTQYYKKIGDE

-538 ANMKSEYH
+538 ASMKSEYH

-551 VKNAGIALSDIG
+551 VKKAGIALSDIG
-563 QQVLVNLQNN
+563 QQVLVNLQTN

-587 VDKQMNSIADALN
+587 VDKQMNNIADTLN

-656 NNDELK
+656 NNEELK

-697 YNPLADK
+697 YTPLADK
-704 LREILKIA
+704 LREILRIA

>member
-6 NDMITFGLCIGMFLL
+6 NDLITIGLCVLMGVI
-21 GFFYYH
+21 GFFGYH

-32 KINDNPTQECD
+32 KINDDPTQECD
-43 EPQAIASLGVLGTFL
+43 EPQAIASLGVLFTFI
-58 GISYGLFN
+58 GISYGLLE

-75 VPLLLGGM
+75 VPVLLGGM

-94 VWSMGLKYKQNKNEK
+94 IWSMCLKYKQNKEEK
-109 EYYQKKVNVD
+109 EYYQQKVKVD

-132 SKDEIMAEK
+132 SKDEKMAEK

-151 LLIAIQEI
+151 LLTAIQEI

-178 KSKIQDGFESRNLQ
+178 KSKIQDGFESRNSQ

-218 FIEALNGTIR
+218 FIEALNSTIR

-240 NFKQLNIAVGKLLD
+240 NFKQLNIAVGKLLE
-254 WQEHYKN
+254 WQDNYKN
-261 TLIEVTE
+261 TVIEVTE
-268 NQRIIFNGIEQAK
+268 NQRTIFEGIEQAK

-288 DHGDSIKES
+288 DHGNSIKAS
-297 AVALGNI
+297 AIALGDI
-304 LVTIDSYQ
+304 LMTIDSYQ

-317 SLKDLASIGNEAK
+317 SLKDLASIGDEAK
-330 ELVPNI
+330 KLVPNI

-345 SISNTCLNTN
+345 GISKTCENTN

-365 IGEATQFYENV
+365 IGEATKYYESVCKQLEETSSVAIDEATKYYESV
-376 GKQLEEKSAAA
+376 GKQLEEKS
-387 IDGTTQFYENVGKQ
+387 
-401 LEEKSTAAIDGT
+401 S
-413 TKFYESVGKQLAEK
+413 
-427 TAAAIGEATQFYE
+427 
-440 NVGKQLEEKS
+440 
-450 TAAIDGTTQF
+450 
-460 YENVGKQLEE
+460 
-470 KSVAAIDRTTQFYE
+470 
-484 NVGKQLEE
+484 
-492 KSAAAIGEATQFYEN
+492 
-507 VGKQLEEKSAA
+507 A
-518 AIDEATQYYKKIGDE
+518 AIDETTQYYKKIGDE

-538 ANMKSEYH
+538 ASMKSEYH

-551 VKNAGIALSDIG
+551 VKKAGIALGDIG
-563 QQVLVNLQNN
+563 QQVLVNLQTN

-587 VDKQMNSIADALN
+587 VDKQMNNIADTLN

-656 NNDELK
+656 NNEELK

-697 YNPLADK
+697 YTPLADK
-704 LREILKIA
+704 LREILRIA

>member
-6 NDMITFGLCIGMFLL
+6 NDLITIGLCVLMSLI
-21 GFFYYH
+21 GFFGYH

-32 KINDNPTQECD
+32 KIKDNPTQECD
-43 EPQAIASLGVLGTFL
+43 EPQAIASLGVLFTFI
-58 GISYGLFN
+58 GISYGLIE

-75 VPLLLGGM
+75 VPVLLGGM

-94 VWSMGLKYKQNKNEK
+94 IWSMCLKYKQNNKEK
-109 EYYQKKVNVD
+109 EYYQQKVKVD

-132 SKDEIMAEK
+132 SQDEKIAEK
-141 ESSVKQYQEN
+141 ESSAKQYQEN
-151 LLIAIQEI
+151 LLTAIQEI

-178 KSKIQDGFESRNLQ
+178 KSKIQDGFESRNSQ

-218 FIEALNGTIR
+218 FIEALNSTIR

-240 NFKQLNIAVGKLLD
+240 NFKQLNIAVGKLLE
-254 WQEHYKN
+254 WQDNYKN
-261 TLIEVTE
+261 TVIEVTE
-268 NQRIIFNGIEQAK
+268 NQRTIFEGIEQAK

-288 DHGDSIKES
+288 DHGNSIKAS
-297 AVALGNI
+297 AIALGDI
-304 LVTIDSYQ
+304 LMTIDSYQ

-317 SLKDLASIGNEAK
+317 SLKDLASIGDEAK
-330 ELVPNI
+330 KLVPNI

-345 SISNTCLNTN
+345 GISKTCENTN

-365 IGEATQFYENV
+365 IGEATKYYE
-376 GKQLEEKSAAA
+376 S
-387 IDGTTQFYENVGKQ
+387 VGKQ
-401 LEEKSTAAIDGT
+401 LEEKSTAAIDEA
-413 TKFYESVGKQLAEK
+413 TKYYES
-427 TAAAIGEATQFYE
+427 
-440 NVGKQLEEKS
+440 VGKQLEEKS
-450 TAAIDGTTQF
+450 TAAIDEATKY
-460 YENVGKQLEE
+460 YESVGKQLEE
-470 KSVAAIDRTTQFYE
+470 KS
-484 NVGKQLEE
+484 
-492 KSAAAIGEATQFYEN
+492 S
-507 VGKQLEEKSAA
+507 A
-518 AIDEATQYYKKIGDE
+518 AIDETTQYYKKIGDE

-538 ANMKSEYH
+538 ASMKSEYH

-551 VKNAGIALSDIG
+551 VKKAGIALGDIG
-563 QQVLVNLQNN
+563 QQVLVNLQTN

-587 VDKQMNSIADALN
+587 VDKQMNNIADTLN

-656 NNDELK
+656 NNEELK

-697 YNPLADK
+697 YTPLADK
-704 LREILKIA
+704 LREILRIA

>member
-1 MQFST
+1 M
-6 NDMITFGLCIGMFLL
+6 
-21 GFFYYH
+21 
-27 KPFMK
+27 
-32 KINDNPTQECD
+32 
-43 EPQAIASLGVLGTFL
+43 
-58 GISYGLFN
+58 
-66 FNSADIESS
+66 
-75 VPLLLGGM
+75 
-83 RTAFITSVIGM
+83 
-94 VWSMGLKYKQNKNEK
+94 
-109 EYYQKKVNVD
+109 
-119 NDATIGQ
+119 
-126 LISYLQ
+126 ISYLQ
-132 SKDEIMAEK
+132 SQDEKIAEK
-141 ESSVKQYQEN
+141 ESSAKQYQEN
-151 LLIAIQEI
+151 LLTAIQEI

-178 KSKIQDGFESRNLQ
+178 KSKIQDGFESRNSQ

-218 FIEALNGTIR
+218 FIEALNSTIR

-240 NFKQLNIAVGKLLD
+240 NFKQLNIAVGKLLE
-254 WQEHYKN
+254 WQDNYKN
-261 TLIEVTE
+261 TVIEVTE
-268 NQRIIFNGIEQAK
+268 NQRTIFEGIEQAK

-288 DHGDSIKES
+288 DHGNSIKAS
-297 AVALGNI
+297 AVALGDI
-304 LVTIDSYQ
+304 LMTIDSYQ

-317 SLKDLASIGNEAK
+317 SLKDLASIGDEAK
-330 ELVPNI
+330 KLVPNI

-345 SISNTCLNTN
+345 GISKTCENTN

-365 IGEATQFYENV
+365 IGEATKYYESV
-376 GKQLEEKSAAA
+376 GKQLEEKYS
-387 IDGTTQFYENVGKQ
+387 
-401 LEEKSTAAIDGT
+401 
-413 TKFYESVGKQLAEK
+413 
-427 TAAAIGEATQFYE
+427 
-440 NVGKQLEEKS
+440 
-450 TAAIDGTTQF
+450 
-460 YENVGKQLEE
+460 
-470 KSVAAIDRTTQFYE
+470 
-484 NVGKQLEE
+484 
-492 KSAAAIGEATQFYEN
+492 
-507 VGKQLEEKSAA
+507 A
-518 AIDEATQYYKKIGDE
+518 AIDETTQYYKKIGDE
-533 VASST
+533 VAFST
-538 ANMKSEYH
+538 ASMKSEYH

-551 VKNAGIALSDIG
+551 VKKAGIALGDIG
-563 QQVLVNLQNN
+563 QQVLVNLQTN

-587 VDKQMNSIADALN
+587 VDKQMNNIADTLN

-656 NNDELK
+656 NNEELK

-697 YNPLADK
+697 YTPLADK
-704 LREILKIA
+704 LREILRIA

>member
-6 NDMITFGLCIGMFLL
+6 NDLITIGLCVLMGVI
-21 GFFYYH
+21 GFFGYH

-32 KINDNPTQECD
+32 KINDDPTQECD
-43 EPQAIASLGVLGTFL
+43 EPQAIASLGVLFTFI
-58 GISYGLFN
+58 GISYGLLE

-75 VPLLLGGM
+75 VPVLLGGM

-94 VWSMGLKYKQNKNEK
+94 IWSMCLKYKQNKEEK
-109 EYYQKKVNVD
+109 EYYQQKVKVD

-132 SKDEIMAEK
+132 SKDEKMAEK
-141 ESSVKQYQEN
+141 ESYVKQYQEN
-151 LLIAIQEI
+151 LLTAIQEI

-178 KSKIQDGFESRNLQ
+178 KSKIQDGFESRNSQ

-218 FIEALNGTIR
+218 FIEALNSTIR

-240 NFKQLNIAVGKLLD
+240 NFKQLNIAVGKLLE
-254 WQEHYKN
+254 WQDNYKN
-261 TLIEVTE
+261 TVIEVTE
-268 NQRIIFNGIEQAK
+268 NQRTIFEGIEQAK

-288 DHGDSIKES
+288 DHGNSIKAS
-297 AVALGNI
+297 AIALGDI
-304 LVTIDSYQ
+304 LMTIDSYQ

-317 SLKDLASIGNEAK
+317 SLKDLASIGDEAK
-330 ELVPNI
+330 KLVPNI

-345 SISNTCLNTN
+345 GISKTCENTN

-365 IGEATQFYENV
+365 IGEATKYYE
-376 GKQLEEKSAAA
+376 S
-387 IDGTTQFYENVGKQ
+387 VGKQ
-401 LEEKSTAAIDGT
+401 LEEKSTAAIDEV
-413 TKFYESVGKQLAEK
+413 TKYYESVGKQLEE
-427 TAAAIGEATQFYE
+427 TSSVAIDEATKYYE
-440 NVGKQLEEKS
+440 SVGKQLEEKS
-450 TAAIDGTTQF
+450 
-460 YENVGKQLEE
+460 
-470 KSVAAIDRTTQFYE
+470 S
-484 NVGKQLEE
+484 
-492 KSAAAIGEATQFYEN
+492 
-507 VGKQLEEKSAA
+507 A
-518 AIDEATQYYKKIGDE
+518 AIDETTQYYKKIGDE

-538 ANMKSEYH
+538 ASMKSEYH

-551 VKNAGIALSDIG
+551 VKKAGIALGDIG
-563 QQVLVNLQNN
+563 QQVLVNLQTN

-587 VDKQMNSIADALN
+587 VDKQMNNIADTLN

-656 NNDELK
+656 NNEELK

-697 YNPLADK
+697 YTPLADK
-704 LREILKIA
+704 LREILRIA

>member
-6 NDMITFGLCIGMFLL
+6 NDLITIGLCVLMSLIV
-21 GFFYYH
+21 FFGYH

-32 KINDNPTQECD
+32 KIKDNPTQECD
-43 EPQAIASLGVLGTFL
+43 EPQAIASLGVLFTFI
-58 GISYGLFN
+58 GISYGLIE

-75 VPLLLGGM
+75 VPVLLGGM

-94 VWSMGLKYKQNKNEK
+94 IWSMCLKYKQNNKEK
-109 EYYQKKVNVD
+109 EYYQQKVKVD

-132 SKDEIMAEK
+132 SQDEKIAEK
-141 ESSVKQYQEN
+141 ESSAKQYQEN
-151 LLIAIQEI
+151 LLTAIQEI

-178 KSKIQDGFESRNLQ
+178 KSKIQDGFESRNSQ

-218 FIEALNGTIR
+218 FIEALNSTIR

-240 NFKQLNIAVGKLLD
+240 NFKQLNIAVGKLLE
-254 WQEHYKN
+254 WQDNYKN
-261 TLIEVTE
+261 TVIEVTE
-268 NQRIIFNGIEQAK
+268 NQRTIFEGIEQAK

-288 DHGDSIKES
+288 DHGNSIKAS
-297 AVALGNI
+297 AIALGDI
-304 LVTIDSYQ
+304 LMTIDSYQ

-317 SLKDLASIGNEAK
+317 SLKDLASIGDEAK
-330 ELVPNI
+330 KLVPNI

-345 SISNTCLNTN
+345 GISKTCENTN

-365 IGEATQFYENV
+365 IGEATKYYE
-376 GKQLEEKSAAA
+376 S
-387 IDGTTQFYENVGKQ
+387 VGKQ
-401 LEEKSTAAIDGT
+401 LEEKSTAAIDEA
-413 TKFYESVGKQLAEK
+413 TKYYES
-427 TAAAIGEATQFYE
+427 
-440 NVGKQLEEKS
+440 VGKQLEEKS
-450 TAAIDGTTQF
+450 
-460 YENVGKQLEE
+460 
-470 KSVAAIDRTTQFYE
+470 S
-484 NVGKQLEE
+484 
-492 KSAAAIGEATQFYEN
+492 
-507 VGKQLEEKSAA
+507 A
-518 AIDEATQYYKKIGDE
+518 AIDETTQYYKKIGDE

-538 ANMKSEYH
+538 VSMKSEYH

-551 VKNAGIALSDIG
+551 VKKAGIALGDIG
-563 QQVLVNLQNN
+563 QQVLVNLQTN

-587 VDKQMNSIADALN
+587 VDKQMNNIADTLN

-644 RVSDNLTQISKD
+644 QVSDNLTQISKD
-656 NNDELK
+656 NNEELK

-697 YNPLADK
+697 YTPLADK
-704 LREILKIA
+704 LREILRIA

>member
-1 MQFST
+1 
-6 NDMITFGLCIGMFLL
+6 
-21 GFFYYH
+21 
-27 KPFMK
+27 MK
-32 KINDNPTQECD
+32 KIKDNPTQECD
-43 EPQAIASLGVLGTFL
+43 EPQAIASLGVLFTFI
-58 GISYGLFN
+58 GISYGLIE

-75 VPLLLGGM
+75 VPVLLGGM

-94 VWSMGLKYKQNKNEK
+94 IWSMCLKYKQNNKEK
-109 EYYQKKVNVD
+109 EYYQQKVKVD

-132 SKDEIMAEK
+132 SQDEKIAEK
-141 ESSVKQYQEN
+141 ESSAKQYQEN
-151 LLIAIQEI
+151 LLTAIQEI

-178 KSKIQDGFESRNLQ
+178 KSKIQDGFESRNSQ

-218 FIEALNGTIR
+218 FIEALNSTIR

-240 NFKQLNIAVGKLLD
+240 NFKQLNIAVGKLLE
-254 WQEHYKN
+254 WQDNYKN
-261 TLIEVTE
+261 TVIEVTE
-268 NQRIIFNGIEQAK
+268 NQRTIFEGIEQAK

-288 DHGDSIKES
+288 DHGNSIKAS
-297 AVALGNI
+297 AIALGDI
-304 LVTIDSYQ
+304 LMTIDSYQ
-312 KELEI
+312 KELKI
-317 SLKDLASIGNEAK
+317 SLKDLASIGDEAK
-330 ELVPNI
+330 KLVPNI

-345 SISNTCLNTN
+345 GISKTCENTN

-365 IGEATQFYENV
+365 IGEATKYYESV
-376 GKQLEEKSAAA
+376 GKQLEEKS
-387 IDGTTQFYENVGKQ
+387 
-401 LEEKSTAAIDGT
+401 S
-413 TKFYESVGKQLAEK
+413 
-427 TAAAIGEATQFYE
+427 
-440 NVGKQLEEKS
+440 
-450 TAAIDGTTQF
+450 
-460 YENVGKQLEE
+460 
-470 KSVAAIDRTTQFYE
+470 
-484 NVGKQLEE
+484 
-492 KSAAAIGEATQFYEN
+492 
-507 VGKQLEEKSAA
+507 A
-518 AIDEATQYYKKIGDE
+518 AIDETTQYYKKIGDE

-538 ANMKSEYH
+538 ASMKSEYH

-551 VKNAGIALSDIG
+551 VKKAGIALGDIG
-563 QQVLVNLQNN
+563 QQVLVNLQTN

-587 VDKQMNSIADALN
+587 VDKQMNNIADTLN

-656 NNDELK
+656 NNEELK

-697 YNPLADK
+697 YTPLADK
-704 LREILKIA
+704 LREILRIA

>member
-6 NDMITFGLCIGMFLL
+6 NDLITIGLCVLMSLI
-21 GFFYYH
+21 GFFGYH

-32 KINDNPTQECD
+32 KIKDNPTQECD
-43 EPQAIASLGVLGTFL
+43 EPQAIASLGVLFTFI
-58 GISYGLFN
+58 GISYGLIE

-75 VPLLLGGM
+75 VPVLLGGM

-94 VWSMGLKYKQNKNEK
+94 IWSMCLKYKQNNKEK
-109 EYYQKKVNVD
+109 EYYQQKVKVD

-132 SKDEIMAEK
+132 SQDEKIAEK
-141 ESSVKQYQEN
+141 ESSAKQYQEN
-151 LLIAIQEI
+151 LLTAIQEI

-178 KSKIQDGFESRNLQ
+178 KSKIQDGFESRNSQ

-218 FIEALNGTIR
+218 FIEALNSTIR

-240 NFKQLNIAVGKLLD
+240 NFKQLNIAVGKLLE
-254 WQEHYKN
+254 WQDNYKN
-261 TLIEVTE
+261 TVIEVTE
-268 NQRIIFNGIEQAK
+268 NQRTIFEGIEQAK

-288 DHGDSIKES
+288 DHGNSIKAS
-297 AVALGNI
+297 AIALGDI
-304 LVTIDSYQ
+304 LMTIDSYQ

-317 SLKDLASIGNEAK
+317 SLKDLASIGDEAK
-330 ELVPNI
+330 KLVPNI

-345 SISNTCLNTN
+345 GISKTCENTN

-365 IGEATQFYENV
+365 IGEATKYYESV
-376 GKQLEEKSAAA
+376 GKQLEEKS
-387 IDGTTQFYENVGKQ
+387 
-401 LEEKSTAAIDGT
+401 S
-413 TKFYESVGKQLAEK
+413 
-427 TAAAIGEATQFYE
+427 
-440 NVGKQLEEKS
+440 
-450 TAAIDGTTQF
+450 
-460 YENVGKQLEE
+460 
-470 KSVAAIDRTTQFYE
+470 
-484 NVGKQLEE
+484 
-492 KSAAAIGEATQFYEN
+492 
-507 VGKQLEEKSAA
+507 A
-518 AIDEATQYYKKIGDE
+518 AIDETTQYYKKIGDE

-538 ANMKSEYH
+538 VSMKSEYH

-551 VKNAGIALSDIG
+551 VKKAGIALGDIG
-563 QQVLVNLQNN
+563 QQVLVNLQTN

-587 VDKQMNSIADALN
+587 VDKQMNNIADTLN

-656 NNDELK
+656 NNEELK

-697 YNPLADK
+697 YTPLADK
-704 LREILKIA
+704 LREILRIA

>member
-1 MQFST
+1 
-6 NDMITFGLCIGMFLL
+6 
-21 GFFYYH
+21 
-27 KPFMK
+27 MK
-32 KINDNPTQECD
+32 KIKDNPTQECD
-43 EPQAIASLGVLGTFL
+43 EPQAIASLGVLFTFI
-58 GISYGLFN
+58 GISYGLIE

-75 VPLLLGGM
+75 VPVLLGGM

-94 VWSMGLKYKQNKNEK
+94 IWSMCLKYKQNNKEK
-109 EYYQKKVNVD
+109 EYYQQKVKVD

-132 SKDEIMAEK
+132 SQDEKIAEK
-141 ESSVKQYQEN
+141 ESSAKQYQEN
-151 LLIAIQEI
+151 LLTAIQEI

-178 KSKIQDGFESRNLQ
+178 KSKIQDGFESRNSQ

-218 FIEALNGTIR
+218 FIEALNSTIR

-240 NFKQLNIAVGKLLD
+240 NFKQLNIAVGKLLE
-254 WQEHYKN
+254 WQDNYKN
-261 TLIEVTE
+261 TVIEVTE
-268 NQRIIFNGIEQAK
+268 NQRTIFEGIEQAK

-288 DHGDSIKES
+288 DHGNSIKAS
-297 AVALGNI
+297 AIALGDI
-304 LVTIDSYQ
+304 LMTIDSYQ

-317 SLKDLASIGNEAK
+317 SLKDLASIGDEAK
-330 ELVPNI
+330 KLVPNI

-345 SISNTCLNTN
+345 GISKTCENTN

-365 IGEATQFYENV
+365 IGEATKYYE
-376 GKQLEEKSAAA
+376 S
-387 IDGTTQFYENVGKQ
+387 VGKQ
-401 LEEKSTAAIDGT
+401 LEEKSTAAIDEA
-413 TKFYESVGKQLAEK
+413 TKYYES
-427 TAAAIGEATQFYE
+427 
-440 NVGKQLEEKS
+440 VGKQLEEKS
-450 TAAIDGTTQF
+450 
-460 YENVGKQLEE
+460 
-470 KSVAAIDRTTQFYE
+470 S
-484 NVGKQLEE
+484 
-492 KSAAAIGEATQFYEN
+492 
-507 VGKQLEEKSAA
+507 A
-518 AIDEATQYYKKIGDE
+518 AIDETTQYYKKIGDE

-538 ANMKSEYH
+538 ASMKSEYH
-546 DVSQE
+546 NVSQE
-551 VKNAGIALSDIG
+551 VKKAGIALGDIG
-563 QQVLVNLQNN
+563 QQVLVNLQTN

-587 VDKQMNSIADALN
+587 VDKQMNNIADTLN

-656 NNDELK
+656 NNEELK

-697 YNPLADK
+697 YTPLADK
-704 LREILKIA
+704 LREILRIA

>member
-6 NDMITFGLCIGMFLL
+6 NDLITIGLCVLMGVI
-21 GFFYYH
+21 GFFGYH

-32 KINDNPTQECD
+32 KINDDPTQECD
-43 EPQAIASLGVLGTFL
+43 EPQAIASLGVLFTFI
-58 GISYGLFN
+58 GISYGLLE

-75 VPLLLGGM
+75 VPVLLGGM

-94 VWSMGLKYKQNKNEK
+94 IWSMCLKYKQNKEEK
-109 EYYQKKVNVD
+109 EYYQQKVKVD

-132 SKDEIMAEK
+132 SKDEKMAEK

-151 LLIAIQEI
+151 LLTAIQEI

-178 KSKIQDGFESRNLQ
+178 KSKIQDGFESRNSQ

-218 FIEALNGTIR
+218 FIEALNSTIR

-240 NFKQLNIAVGKLLD
+240 NFKQLNIAVGKLLE
-254 WQEHYKN
+254 WQDNYKN
-261 TLIEVTE
+261 TVIEVTE
-268 NQRIIFNGIEQAK
+268 NQRTIFEGIEQAK

-288 DHGDSIKES
+288 DHGNSIKAS
-297 AVALGNI
+297 AIALGDI
-304 LVTIDSYQ
+304 LMTIDSYQ

-317 SLKDLASIGNEAK
+317 SLKDLASIGDEAK
-330 ELVPNI
+330 KLVPNI

-345 SISNTCLNTN
+345 GISKTCENTN

-365 IGEATQFYENV
+365 IGEATKYYE
-376 GKQLEEKSAAA
+376 S
-387 IDGTTQFYENVGKQ
+387 VGKQ
-401 LEEKSTAAIDGT
+401 LEEKSTAAIDEV
-413 TKFYESVGKQLAEK
+413 TKYYESVGKQLEE
-427 TAAAIGEATQFYE
+427 TSSVAIDEATKYYE
-440 NVGKQLEEKS
+440 SVGKQLEEKS
-450 TAAIDGTTQF
+450 
-460 YENVGKQLEE
+460 
-470 KSVAAIDRTTQFYE
+470 S
-484 NVGKQLEE
+484 
-492 KSAAAIGEATQFYEN
+492 
-507 VGKQLEEKSAA
+507 A
-518 AIDEATQYYKKIGDE
+518 AIDETTQYYKKIGDE

-538 ANMKSEYH
+538 ASMKSEYH

-551 VKNAGIALSDIG
+551 VKKAGIALGDIG
-563 QQVLVNLQNN
+563 QQVLVNLQTN

-587 VDKQMNSIADALN
+587 VDKQMNNIADTLN

-656 NNDELK
+656 NNEELK

-697 YNPLADK
+697 YTPLADK
-704 LREILKIA
+704 LREILRIA